1 MKTILPLVT
10 LACLLL
16 SGVEAAEPSPVSE
29 AGTNQP
35 LSADAVVRE
44 VLERNPALKSA
55 RANWEAMKTRI
66 RQSSAWADPKFGVD
80 VERSDSTRFFSYSD
94 TEWMIAQEI
103 PISGKNRLR
112 AAGAKADA
120 FTAFAELRRREVD
133 LEARARIA
141 CVALANAYKQLELN
155 QRNEALLKQVTE
167 IARIRYES
175 GMRMQGDVLMAQT
188 ELVKNQEARR
198 DLERDVSDA
207 QSRINT
213 LMDRPANNPLPAPG
227 SNAFRDATLLRE
239 RVEQVALQHRP
250 ELAGASNRIASAK
263 AQHTLARRAW
273 IPDPEVRVEARQ
285 FDGSGFIEYDT
296 GIFFN
301 LPWFNFGKYKSA
313 IAEAGFNRESA
324 EHNLSAL
331 QAETAGQ
338 VRDQLQKISTAHH
351 HYSLFRERLS
361 TLARQSLDATRIA
374 YENDKSTL
382 LELLTAQRTLREVES
397 TQERHLADYLS
408 ALAEL
413 EAITGAN
420 LQTLTKP

>member
-1 MKTILPLVT
+1 MKTILPLVA
-10 LACLLL
+10 LACLLR
-16 SGVEAAEPSPVSE
+16 SGVEAAEPSPVAN
-29 AGTNQP
+29 AGTNQS

-44 VLERNPALKSA
+44 VLERNPSLKSA
-55 RANWEAMKTRI
+55 RANWEAMKTRV
-66 RQSSAWADPKFGVD
+66 RQSGAWSDPKFGVD
-80 VERSDSTRFFSYSD
+80 VERSGSTRFSSYSD
-94 TEWMIAQEI
+94 TEWMLAQEI

-120 FTAFAELRRREVD
+120 FTALAELRRREVD

-141 CVALANAYKQLELN
+141 CIALANAYLQLDLN
-155 QRNEALLKQVTE
+155 QRNETLLKQVTG

-175 GMRMQGDVLMAQT
+175 GLRMQGDVLMAET
-188 ELVKNQEARR
+188 ELVKSQEGRR
-198 DLERDVSDA
+198 DLERDRSDA
-207 QSRINT
+207 ESRINT
-213 LMDRPANNPLPAPG
+213 LMDRRANNPLPPPEP
-227 SNAFRDATLLRE
+227 NAFRDVVLLRE
-239 RVEQVALQHRP
+239 RVEEAALQHRP

-273 IPDPEVRVEARQ
+273 IPDPELRVEARQ
-285 FDGSGFIEYDT
+285 FNGSGFIEYDT

-331 QAETAGQ
+331 EAETVGQ
-338 VRDQLQKISTAHH
+338 VRDQLQKISTSHH
-351 HYSLFRERLS
+351 HYRLFRERLLP
-361 TLARQSLDATRIA
+361 LARQSLDATRIA

-382 LELLTAQRTLREVES
+382 LELLTAQRTLRDVES

-413 EAITGAN
+413 EAITGTN
-420 LQTLTKP
+420 LSTLTQP